1 LQTMTTTKWKS
12 KHLWIC
18 YHIYDMVIWTL
29 TCPTQVWE
37 KKKQVHSKTVEVYFV
52 ILCTRGFSIPTFDLA
67 NEYIYSEINHMI
79 IMVVQPMKRSTNSG
93 EWNMCL
99 SNIPLF
105 SILKNLLKRYY
116 YLISFY
122 ECLHFSKLCLTVWS
136 LSNSLFHFW
145 NPVFKP
151 GFWIT
156 VILPPAHCS
165 LELRHHIQL
174 ADSE

>member
-1 LQTMTTTKWKS
+1 MLIMLKTCTHTFA
-12 KHLWIC
+12 
-18 YHIYDMVIWTL
+18 
-29 TCPTQVWE
+29 CPTQVWE
-37 KKKQVHSKTVEVYFV
+37 KKTKQEHSKTVEVYFV
-52 ILCTRGFSIPTFDLA
+52 ILCTRDFSIPTFDLA
-67 NEYIYSEINHMI
+67 NGYTYSEINHMI
-79 IMVVQPMKRSTNSG
+79 IMAVQLMKRSSNSG
-93 EWNMCL
+93 ELNMYL
-99 SNIPLF
+99 SNIPSF
-105 SILKNLLKRYY
+105 SILINLLERYY

-151 GFWIT
+151 RFWIT